1 MKGKLITFEGIE
13 GCGKSTQA
21 TLLQNFFES
30 HQISSIISR
39 EPGGTPLGNQIRALL
54 LKEKMSHLSELFL
67 FLADRNQH
75 IHETIKPA
83 IEEGK
88 IVLLDRYYHSTY
100 AYQSAGRNL
109 PLKEIRLL
117 NEQAIEGFH
126 PDITFFIDVPVEVGF
141 ERKKTASMNL
151 DRIELEDQEFHERVR
166 QAFLSFT
173 QSEVNFIRL
182 DGTGAPERIHKEV
195 IDKLKRLKIVNGL

>member
-195 IDKLKRLKIVNGL
+195 IDKLKILKIVNGL